1 MVSLTFS
8 DVIADEGC
16 SVGDGFCCGVLLL
29 KAGVKVD
36 TGSTSL
42 VFTDVVVVDFGWPTE
57 CGIQKVKT
65 VKETKQTFHV

>member
-8 DVIADEGC
+8 DVIADEGS

-36 TGSTSL
+36 TGSTTTILLGVHRRCSGGLWL
-42 VFTDVVVVDFGWPTE
+42 VE
-57 CGIQKVKT
+57 
-65 VKETKQTFHV
+65 